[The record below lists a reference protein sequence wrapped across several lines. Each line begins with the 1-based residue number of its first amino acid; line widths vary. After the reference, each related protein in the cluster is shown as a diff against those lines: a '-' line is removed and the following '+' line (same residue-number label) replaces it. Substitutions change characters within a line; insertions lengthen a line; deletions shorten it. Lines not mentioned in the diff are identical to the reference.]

1 MTKSEAIKVLEKYK
15 RYAEGILTDEVLDS
29 IAFDMAIESLQTEQ
43 KWIPVSERLPN
54 EHICD
59 DGYVEPSEK
68 VLVCTNSETIL
79 TSRFWGN
86 RQSKAEEP
94 DTYADWVDI
103 DWWHDVIAWMPLPKP
118 YKERRET

>member
-1 MTKSEAIKVLEKYK
+1 MTKI
-15 RYAEGILTDEVLDS
+15 EV
-29 IAFDMAIESLQTEQ
+29 IDMAIESLSAEPTELKQ
-43 KWIPVSERLPN
+43 NFGLAEPKWIPCSERLPS

-68 VLVCTNSETIL
+68 VLVCTDSKTIL

-103 DWWHDVIAWMPLPKP
+103 DWWHNVIAWMPLPKP
-118 YKERRET
+118 YRESEVKE

>member
-1 MTKSEAIKVLEKYK
+1 MTKTEAIQILERRRTYSNYGA
-15 RYAEGILTDEVLDS
+15 RLNEAI
-29 IAFDMAIESLQTEQ
+29 DMAIESLSAEP
-43 KWIPVSERLPN
+43 KWIPVSEMLPY

-68 VLVCTNSETIL
+68 VLVCTDAGTIL

-86 RQSKAEEP
+86 RQSKEEEP

-103 DWWHDVIAWMPLPKP
+103 DWWHNVIAWMSLPEP
-118 YKERRET
+118 YRGGDEE